1 MSKTPTV
8 TRIEASL
15 PETQSTNDRLINCT
29 KFNLLGVEYKGN
41 RKYRISFAA
50 DTLNASTDINYAPE
64 EETRSEFET
73 ALQRLTDTLIP
84 KCFPNIEDIEF
95 VKLSC
100 SIKNNSHKEP
110 QHLMQLTTI
119 TDSGFQG
126 GFKMVSKQFSILSL
140 PAEYQSMLHDLELIA
155 KHEIENRHPE
165 AEQMSL
171 LDAFSTETDEYPL
184 VD

>member
-1 MSKTPTV
+1 MAKAATV

-15 PETQSTNDRLINCT
+15 PEPQESKERLINCT
-29 KFNLLGVEYKGN
+29 KFNLLGVEDKGN

-50 DTLNASTDINYAPE
+50 DTLNASTDMSYAPE
-64 EETRSEFET
+64 EEGRSEFEE

-84 KCFPNIEDIEF
+84 KCFPGIEGIEF
-95 VKLSC
+95 VKLTC

-110 QHLMQLTTI
+110 QHMMQLTTF

-126 GFKMVSKQFSILSL
+126 GFKMVSNQFSVLSL
-140 PAEYQSMLHDLELIA
+140 PSDYQVLLQDLERIA
-155 KHEIENRHPE
+155 KFEIENRHPE

-171 LDAFSTETDEYPL
+171 LDAFSDEADSFPL